1 MSDPMWGRN
10 TNGGTEG
17 IDVLA
22 VGDPVAEQ
30 TLDALGPEQFDVTVE
45 PRHDGALERL
55 ETEDFDCVLSGTS
68 FGQQTLSDV
77 FAGVRERTE
86 TTPFVVVT
94 DGAWA
99 EIEPI
104 EDEVSEIIVRGGM
117 PAGRE
122 TAYITNRLRQAIRA
136 SRRLEACERALDLRT
151 NRLDEFATVVS
162 HDLRN
167 PLNVARSAVEL
178 LDGDQEQLDRLDRSL
193 HRMNAIIANGITFA
207 RQRDTVDG
215 TAPADLET
223 FATDLWADRETEHAT
238 LTTDA
243 GGPIVADPDR
253 LRELL
258 GQLLD
263 NAIEHGDPPVTV
275 TVGTFEDGFYVAD
288 TGPGVPDRARE
299 RAFEPGVSTTQGT
312 GLGLAIVRE
321 IARAHGWTV
330 SLADSES
337 GGTRIEVTGVEFY

>member
-10 TNGGTEG
+10 TNGGTERV
-17 IDVLA
+17 DVLA
-22 VGDPVAEQ
+22 VGDPVAER
-30 TLDALGPEQFDVTVE
+30 TLDALGAEQFDVTVE
-45 PRHDGALERL
+45 SCHDEALERL
-55 ETEDFDCVLSGTS
+55 ETDDFDCVLSGTS
-68 FGQQTLSDV
+68 FGQQTLADV
-77 FAGVRERTE
+77 FAAVRERTE
-86 TTPFVVVT
+86 TMPFVVVT
-94 DGAWA
+94 DSSWD

-104 EDEVSEIIVRGGM
+104 ESEVSEIIVRGGM

-122 TAYITNRLRQAIRA
+122 TAYIANRLRQAVRA
-136 SRRLEACERALDLRT
+136 SRRLRACERALNQRT
-151 NRLDEFATVVS
+151 NRLEEFATVAS

-167 PLNVARSAVEL
+167 PLNVARSTVEL

-193 HRMNAIIANGITFA
+193 RRMNAIIENGITFA
-207 RQRDTVDG
+207 RQRETVDG

-223 FATDLWADRETEHAT
+223 VATDLWANRETEHAT
-238 LTTDA
+238 LTTNTGA
-243 GGPIVADPDR
+243 PIVADPDR

-275 TVGTFEDGFYVAD
+275 GTFEDGFYVAD
-288 TGPGVPDRARE
+288 TGPGVPERAHD

-337 GGTRIEVTGVEFY
+337 DGARIEITGVEFY